1 MPGTMKKAMRK
12 PKKKAMPKKK
22 RKIITYRYYLES

>member
-12 PKKKAMPKKK
+12 PKKKVMPKKK
-22 RKIITYRYYLES
+22 ARKKTYRY

>member
-1 MPGTMKKAMRK
+1 MPGTMKKAMRN

-22 RKIITYRYYLES
+22 TKKKTYRY